1 MTRLNRRLSWLTPV
15 ACGLASLVALG
26 SSTAARAETWQ
37 ETFLNPAVRS
47 WMAVLTLVAEDGGRT
62 ESGPRGDA
70 LGRLDEILGRLR
82 RIESML
88 AARPMGP
95 GGPPPGP
102 PRGPWGPRGDMRG
115 RDEFRRPREG
125 MPPEM
130 RERMQARA
138 AEARERWEKMSPEE
152 RAEMR
157 ETMGARMEA
166 TRERMRESD
175 RRSRPE
181 GEARGERPRDERPRS
196 PGDEPTRRAE
206 REARPRPDG
215 DPVRELMR
223 ASRERFAALQSR
235 IERLEAEVARLT
247 KELEEKDD
255 D

>member
-1 MTRLNRRLSWLTPV
+1 MARLNRRLSWLSPV

-26 SSTAARAETWQ
+26 SPAAARAETWR
-37 ETFLNPAVRS
+37 ETVLNPAVRS
-47 WMAVLTLVAEDGGRT
+47 WMAVLTLVAEDGGRA

-70 LGRLDEILGRLR
+70 LGKLDEILGRLR

-115 RDEFRRPREG
+115 RDESRRPREG

-130 RERMQARA
+130 QERMQARA
-138 AEARERWEKMSPEE
+138 ADARERWEKMSPEE

-157 ETMGARMEA
+157 EKMEARMEA
-166 TRERMRESD
+166 ARERMREGD
-175 RRSRPE
+175 RRRRPE
-181 GEARGERPRDERPRS
+181 GEARGERPHS
-196 PGDEPTRRAE
+196 PGDEPARRA
-206 REARPRPDG
+206 DG

-235 IERLEAEVARLT
+235 IERLEAEVTRLK
-247 KELEEKDD
+247 KELHEKDD